1 MSTINKAYHVQD
13 PDTLEHKLIWD
24 SRSSSVVN
32 VVFVKD
38 VSSNE
43 WYVLVNKRGIGCP
56 DYVGYWVCPCGY
68 LDWDE
73 DEYDAAI
80 RETFEETGFTLNR
93 NDIKKYGFT
102 ADPKQNR
109 QNISFRM
116 FAKHSVA
123 SIKVLESCLTM
134 EHCEPDEIE
143 DIRFIRVN
151 DIDIYGFAFGHKEL
165 IKEIYHNR
173 IVLPWWKRIILKL
186 YNKYLGA

>member
-1 MSTINKAYHVQD
+1 MSTTNKAYHVQD
-13 PDTLEHKLIWD
+13 PDTLQHKLIWD

-73 DEYDAAI
+73 DEYDATI

-93 NDIKKYGFT
+93 NNVKKYGFT

-109 QNISFRM
+109 QNISFQM
-116 FAKHSVA
+116 FTKMHSA
-123 SIKVLESCLTM
+123 CIGVLDSCLSSS
-134 EHCEPDEIE
+134 HSEPNEVSNIK
-143 DIRFIRVN
+143 FVRVK
-151 DIDIYGFAFGHKEL
+151 DIDSYNFAFGHKEL

-173 IVLPWWKRIILKL
+173 IVLPWWKRIIYNL
-186 YNKYLGA
+186 YERYLG